1 MVMNAL
7 LAKYFDLTPEQ
18 HMQFEKLE
26 ELIKEW
32 NEKINLVSR
41 TDIENLTERHML
53 HSLALAKFA
62 EIKPGYKVLDI
73 GTGGGF
79 PGIPLAIMF
88 PESKFTLIDSIG
100 KKIMVV
106 KDLIE
111 QLNLKNAQAIHI
123 RSDDYRGKF
132 DIITG
137 RAVTR
142 LLKFFNMSEHLLAN
156 NGKYCILK
164 GGDLNEEIE
173 EFVFEIG
180 VKVEKIALYDTFEE
194 EFFEQKYFLSF
205 KP

>member
-1 MVMNAL
+1 MNAL

-18 HMQFEKLE
+18 HKQFEKLE

-41 TDIENLTERHML
+41 NDIENLTERHIL
-53 HSLALAKFA
+53 HSLALVKFA
-62 EIKPGYKVLDI
+62 SIKPGNKILDI

-106 KDLIE
+106 KDLID

-132 DIITG
+132 DIVTG

-142 LLKFFNMSEHLLAN
+142 MLKFFNMSEHLLAN